1 MAEVKKPKLDGL
13 DGKDILSILLDIS
26 HSAVI
31 AIDQNQKILL
41 FNQGARRIFGY
52 EPSEVLGEPLDI
64 VIPRDKQ
71 EVHREHVRRF
81 GASPTLA
88 KLMAERQEIRGQRK
102 DGTLFPASASI
113 AKTDSGGR
121 QVFLVILQDISGQK
135 EAQEIIRQNEADLA
149 EAQRLAKLGNWVF
162 DAATGQVNWSDELFR
177 IFEIERSE
185 FLEKYESFV
194 DFVVPADKPMVI
206 EANRRARQD
215 SLPFELEYHILTKTG
230 HQKTIRELGYA
241 VKNEDGQVIR
251 LFGTAQDVTER
262 KKDEE
267 RLRTQLRRME
277 ALHAIEMV
285 ITSSFEVQLTLDI
298 VIKTAVTQLG
308 VDAAAILLYQPD
320 SHQLEFT
327 GWQGFR
333 TPKLE
338 RIQLKLGKGLAG
350 KAILNRK
357 KIFVADLANEAD
369 EYVHKTL
376 YVDEGFVS
384 YFGTPLLSRGEIKG
398 VLEILHRSPLQPDED
413 WLAFLDMLSEQA
425 AIAIDNAQ
433 LFEGVNRSNLKLAM
447 AYDATIEG
455 WSRAM
460 DLRDKETEGHTQR
473 VTEMTIR
480 LARAMGLNDQEISQI
495 RRGAL
500 LHDMGKLGVP
510 DDILFKP
517 DKLNDAEWAIMRQ
530 HPQYAYDM
538 LCSIDYLKPALD
550 IPYSH
555 HEKWDGT
562 GYPQGLK
569 GEQIPMAARLFAI
582 VDVWDALQSDRPY
595 RAGWPKEKVLD
606 HIRSLSGT
614 HFDPQVVELFL
625 RVMQEDDPADSQ

>member
-1 MAEVKKPKLDGL
+1 MAEMEKPKIDGL

-31 AIDQNQKILL
+31 AIDQDQKILL

-71 EVHREHVRRF
+71 EIHREHVRRF

-88 KLMAERQEIRGQRK
+88 KLMDERQEIRGQRK
-102 DGTLFPASASI
+102 DGALFPASASI
-113 AKTDSGGR
+113 AKTTSGGR
-121 QVFLVILQDISGQK
+121 LVFLVIVQDISAQK
-135 EAQEIIRQNEADLA
+135 AAEEKIRQNETDLA
-149 EAQRLAKLGNWVF
+149 EAQRLARLGNWVF
-162 DAATGQVNWSDELFR
+162 DAATGKVNWSDELFR

-194 DFVVPADKPMVI
+194 DFVVPEDKPKVI

-215 SLPFELEYHILTKTG
+215 SLPFELEYRILTKTG

-267 RLRTQLRRME
+267 RLKTQLRRME

-308 VDAAAILLYQPD
+308 VDAAAILLYRPD
-320 SHQLEFT
+320 SHQLEFA
-327 GWQGFR
+327 GWQGYR

-338 RIQLKLGKGLAG
+338 RIQLKLGEGLAG
-350 KAILNRK
+350 KAILDRK
-357 KIFVADLANEAD
+357 KFFVTDLANEAD

-376 YVDEGFVS
+376 YLEEGFVS
-384 YFGTPLLSRGEIKG
+384 YFGVPLLSRGEAKG

-433 LFEGVNRSNLKLAM
+433 LFEGVNKSNLKLAM

-480 LARAMGLNDQEISQI
+480 LARAMGLGDKEISHI

-569 GEQIPMAARLFAI
+569 GEQIPLAARLFAI

-625 RVMQEDDPADSQ
+625 RVMQEEDQADNL

>member
-1 MAEVKKPKLDGL
+1 
-13 DGKDILSILLDIS
+13 
-26 HSAVI
+26 
-31 AIDQNQKILL
+31 
-41 FNQGARRIFGY
+41 
-52 EPSEVLGEPLDI
+52 
-64 VIPRDKQ
+64 
-71 EVHREHVRRF
+71 
-81 GASPTLA
+81 
-88 KLMAERQEIRGQRK
+88 
-102 DGTLFPASASI
+102 
-113 AKTDSGGR
+113 
-121 QVFLVILQDISGQK
+121 
-135 EAQEIIRQNEADLA
+135 
-149 EAQRLAKLGNWVF
+149 
-162 DAATGQVNWSDELFR
+162 
-177 IFEIERSE
+177 
-185 FLEKYESFV
+185 
-194 DFVVPADKPMVI
+194 MVI

-251 LFGTAQDVTER
+251 LFGTAQDVSSV
-262 KKDEE
+262 KKRGTLENTITPHGSAACH
-267 RLRTQLRRME
+267 RNGHHQQL
-277 ALHAIEMV
+277 
-285 ITSSFEVQLTLDI
+285 EVQLTLDI

-447 AYDATIEG
+447 AYGRHHRGLVA
-455 WSRAM
+455 
-460 DLRDKETEGHTQR
+460 RDG
-473 VTEMTIR
+473 
-480 LARAMGLNDQEISQI
+480 LAR
-495 RRGAL
+495 
-500 LHDMGKLGVP
+500 
-510 DDILFKP
+510 
-517 DKLNDAEWAIMRQ
+517 
-530 HPQYAYDM
+530 
-538 LCSIDYLKPALD
+538 
-550 IPYSH
+550 
-555 HEKWDGT
+555 
-562 GYPQGLK
+562 
-569 GEQIPMAARLFAI
+569 
-582 VDVWDALQSDRPY
+582 
-595 RAGWPKEKVLD
+595 
-606 HIRSLSGT
+606 
-614 HFDPQVVELFL
+614 
-625 RVMQEDDPADSQ
+625 

>member
-1 MAEVKKPKLDGL
+1 MAEIEKSERDAL

-31 AIDQNQKILL
+31 AIDQDQKILL

-71 EVHREHVRRF
+71 EIHRSHVRRF
-81 GASPTLA
+81 GASSTLA

-102 DGTLFPASASI
+102 DGMVFPASASI
-113 AKTDSGGR
+113 AKTTSDGR
-121 QVFLVILQDISGQK
+121 LVFLVILQDISAKK
-135 EAQEIIRQNEADLA
+135 EAEEKIRQNEANLA

-194 DFVVPADKPMVI
+194 DFVVPEDKPRVI

-215 SLPFELEYHILTKTG
+215 SLPFELEYRILTKTG

-241 VKNEDGQVIR
+241 VKNEHGQVIR

-267 RLRTQLRRME
+267 RLKTQLRRME

-298 VIKTAVTQLG
+298 VVKTAVTQLG

-320 SHQLEFT
+320 SHQLEFA

-338 RIQLKLGKGLAG
+338 RIQLKLGEGYAG
-350 KAILNRK
+350 KAILDRK
-357 KIFVADLANEAD
+357 KFFVTDLAAETD

-376 YVDEGFVS
+376 YVDEGFVT
-384 YFGTPLLSRGEIKG
+384 YFGVPLLSRGETKG

-433 LFEGVNRSNLKLAM
+433 LFESVNKSNLKLAM

-480 LARAMGLNDQEISQI
+480 LAKAMGLSDQEISHI

-510 DDILFKP
+510 DEILFKP

-530 HPQYAYDM
+530 HPQHAYDM

-569 GEQIPMAARLFAI
+569 GEQIPMAARLFAV

-595 RAGWPKEKVLD
+595 RAGWPKQKVLD

-625 RVMQEDDPADSQ
+625 RVMQEED